1 MKKRLCT
8 LQAYGGDILEL
19 QDTILKSFAEAVNK
33 ESGMSPD
40 SRTLYGTVV
49 EISDDVVY
57 VQLDGADSGTKTPT
71 KSLVQVGIGDVV
83 MLSMKDHSVSII
95 GNISYPAV
103 TRAGDIFITTTTEG
117 LIIGKLNAGNVPT
130 GNHILISNND
140 VQLRNVNGV
149 KLASFGSVAQ
159 IGLANANHAV
169 VDSNG
174 LSVYNNNTLL
184 ARFGSTVQIGA
195 SNAPHTVINAN
206 GMIVY
211 DASGNELFRA
221 GNASNEFTGLTG
233 SQSTGGMFAREGNIM
248 AYKANGTTF
257 ITAGRGGIIAE
268 MGGGRAHAE
277 QNISLVADANWVGL
291 YEDAGGWL
299 YWYVPKDKRSYMRT
313 LYGNVA
319 TDTLLRGPVTAL
331 WSGTLNPASGST
343 AYATRSV
350 SGLSNWEVVI
360 VRARCGN
367 VFTHLVFAR
376 EHGGLACRVVDGSNA
391 TEVVV
396 DFQNNYIA
404 VRRAAGTDN
413 PSLYSITSVT
423 GLIRYNSF

>member
-1 MKKRLCT
+1 MKKRLYT

-149 KLASFGSVAQ
+149 KLASFGSTAQ
-159 IGLANANHAV
+159 IGLANANHAI

-195 SNAPHTVINAN
+195 SNVPHTVLNSN

-211 DASGNELFRA
+211 DASGNEIFRA
-221 GNASNEFTGLTG
+221 GAGSNEFVGYTGAQTTG
-233 SQSTGGMFAREGNIM
+233 SIFARNGNIM
-248 AYKANGTTF
+248 AYKSDSAFVTV
-257 ITAGRGGIIAE
+257 GRGDISGSFD
-268 MGGGRAHAE
+268 GKRPSPL
-277 QNISLVADANWVGL
+277 QNISLYATAAHVGL
-291 YEDAGGWL
+291 YEDRAGWL
-299 YWYVPKDKRSYMRT
+299 FKYAYSNKQTFMRT
-313 LYGNVA
+313 LHGEFA
-319 TDTLLRGPVTAL
+319 TDTFLRGPVTTL
-331 WSGTLNPASGST
+331 WSGTLNPTTGST
-343 AYATRSV
+343 TTMATRAV
-350 SGLSNWEVVI
+350 SNLNKWGA
-360 VRARCGN
+360 VRVRVRCGN
-367 VFTHLVFAR
+367 TFTHLVYAWPDS
-376 EHGGLACRVVDGSNA
+376 GLLCRVHDGSNTA
-391 TEVVV
+391 EVVV
-396 DFQNNYIA
+396 DFNNNYVGI
-404 VRRAAGTDN
+404 RRVSGSDSAA
-413 PSLYSITSVT
+413 LYAITSVI
-423 GLIRYNSF
+423 GLIRHDG